1 MGLITM
7 MRLSGFKKLNCY
19 SNEFEW
25 DEVMKVLADNP
36 KAELEVYV
44 RAPGNARLSLIPD
57 VRYTLKNRRR
67 ENVYSFDF
75 SERVYKWRREEI
87 YLTRHEEVALYAH
100 LQGFDIYWAVAVKT
114 IRERLGKN
122 FMADEKELELD
133 CKICD

>member
-1 MGLITM
+1 MIPM

-19 SNEFEW
+19 SKEFEW

-44 RAPGNARLSLIPD
+44 RAPGNARLSLIPK
-57 VRYTLKNRRR
+57 VLYTLKNKRGKII
-67 ENVYSFDF
+67 YSFNF
-75 SERVYKWRREEI
+75 AERVYKWKNEEI

-100 LQGFDIYWAVAVKT
+100 MHCEADIYWAVALRT
-114 IRERLGKN
+114 IRGRLGKN
-122 FMADEKELELD
+122 FMADEKELELG

>member
-1 MGLITM
+1 M
-7 MRLSGFKKLNCY
+7 MRLSGFKVLDRY
-19 SNEFEW
+19 SSDDEW
-25 DEVMKVLADNP
+25 DRLRRAIYDSP
-36 KAELEVYV
+36 KAKFEVYV
-44 RAPGNARLSLIPD
+44 RAPGNAGLSLIPD
-57 VRYTLKNRRR
+57 VKYTLKNRSRQ
-67 ENVYSFDF
+67 NVYSFDF
-75 SERVYKWRREEI
+75 SKRVYKWGREEI